1 MYICDNKILLME
13 AANNIEEKIKESTKS
28 VGSSNS
34 YPVASLEVSINNVQ
48 KIVSSY
54 GTSSTVSKIQIG
66 DVLKKSTGSLGLHCS
81 TWVQYGLVDLVF
93 GKGYQISNLFKKFLE
108 PVYDADSRKTQLEM
122 FCNPPLYSKIIENLD
137 GQILPPEDKFPNL
150 LKSDPYNIHP
160 SSAERASKI
169 FFENAKYL
177 KLLDA
182 NNKFR
187 FKVNN
192 STQNINETV
201 HNIDIPYKAIKP
213 KEIDSDLFELPIP
226 LGGKR
231 RAYLKYPLEDLSKKD
246 IRVIRKALE
255 FIESSILDEYD
266 NIEKERVE

>member
-1 MYICDNKILLME
+1 MYICISKILLME
-13 AANNIEEKIKESTKS
+13 AINNIEEKIKESKS
-28 VGSSNS
+28 GISSNS
-34 YPVASLEVSINNVQ
+34 YPVASLEVSIDNVQ

-66 DVLKKSTGSLGLHCS
+66 DVLKRSPGALGLHCS
-81 TWVQYGLVDLVF
+81 TWVQYGLVDLIF

-108 PVYDADSRKTQLEM
+108 PVYDTDSQKAKLEM
-122 FCNPPLYSKIIENLD
+122 FCNPPLYSKLIENLD

-150 LKSDPYNIHP
+150 LKSDPYHIHP
-160 SSAERASKI
+160 SSAERATKI

-177 KLLDA
+177 KILDT

-187 FKVNN
+187 FKAN
-192 STQNINETV
+192 SNSAQNIIETA
-201 HNIDIPYKAIKP
+201 HDTDLAPKAIRP
-213 KEIDSDLFELPIP
+213 KEIDSNLFELPIP

-255 FIESSILDEYD
+255 FIESSILDVD
-266 NIEKERVE
+266 DDIEKEKE